1 MADVAESVEG
11 KWQSLLQSKK
21 RLERERGLA
30 ELKVLVEGG
39 KLGDEGERREREGQI
54 LELVTSLTCPWE
66 AKHGGVMAA
75 CILLTNASEEFYEK
89 LKGEV
94 PLLLEHNESR
104 IRISAGTYIHCTC
117 TQNIILNFVLAYM
130 YVHVHVL
137 HMYM

>member
-21 RLERERGLA
+21 RLERDRGLA

-39 KLGDEGERREREGQI
+39 RLGDEGERREREGQI
-54 LELVTSLTCPWE
+54 LELVTSLTYPWE

-75 CILLTNASEEFYEK
+75 CVLLPNASEEFYEK

-104 IRISAGTYIHCTC
+104 IRIAAGTYMYIHGC
-117 TQNIILNFVLAYM
+117 IYIVRVRKILF
-130 YVHVHVL
+130 
-137 HMYM
+137 

>member
-1 MADVAESVEG
+1 MADVVESVEG

-39 KLGDEGERREREGQI
+39 RLGDEGERREREGQI
-54 LELVTSLTCPWE
+54 LELVTSLTYPWE

-104 IRISAGTYIHCTC
+104 IRIAAGTVHT
-117 TQNIILNFVLAYM
+117 
-130 YVHVHVL
+130 VHVHVYTCMIVYTL
-137 HMYM
+137 YQELMSS

>member
-1 MADVAESVEG
+1 M
-11 KWQSLLQSKK
+11 
-21 RLERERGLA
+21 ERERGLA

-39 KLGDEGERREREGQI
+39 GLGEEGERREREGRI

-75 CILLTNASEEFYEK
+75 CVLLPNASEEFYEK

-104 IRISAGTYIHCTC
+104 IRIAAGTYMYIHGCIYIVGTMRV
-117 TQNIILNFVLAYM
+117 FV
-130 YVHVHVL
+130 HEQSRI
-137 HMYM
+137 